1 MAKATFDIKSLDL
14 KTVQVEAQKSAERV
28 FFAGVGVTDR
38 AVEVVRDYVTGAQ
51 KKAQQVA
58 QQGVAGVQKSV
69 STFEPKTFGQTLG
82 KSLGKSLTKD
92 AKALRTAIE
101 KRVADLQAEALAVPS
116 RAQQAFDANVATATA
131 AYADLVKRGET
142 LVGRIRRQQSVQDA
156 VAAAETTVAKAKTT
170 KTQATKAAKKGSA
183 AAKKRTASTRSSAK
197 ATSTAAKKTVSSAA
211 RALTD
216 AAQKIGD

>member
-14 KTVQVEAQKSAERV
+14 KTVQVEAQKSAERA

-38 AVEVVRDYVTGAQ
+38 AVEVVRDYVAGAQ

-69 STFEPKTFGQTLG
+69 SAFEPKAFGQ
-82 KSLGKSLTKD
+82 SLGKSLTKD
-92 AKALRTAIE
+92 AKARRTAIE
-101 KRVADLQAEALAVPS
+101 KRVADLQAEALAAPG
-116 RAQQAFDANVATATA
+116 RAQQVFDTNVATATA

-142 LVGRIRRQQSVQDA
+142 LVGRIRRQQSIQDT
-156 VAAAETTVAKAKTT
+156 VAAAGTTVAKAKST
-170 KTQATKAAKKGSA
+170 KTQATKAAKKGST
-183 AAKKRTASTRSSAK
+183 AAKKRTASARSSAK